1 MEAKKDEENKYFKI
15 IKKLNKDTP
24 IIVSLLLCL
33 KANSFENEIFY
44 LLAIFFRF
52 IGLLIIC
59 GNYQNDENLTISYY
73 FRTFLSYGLSE
84 KLKITNLIYI
94 IISIIIFV
102 LLLIMIFFY
111 TKIIIQIKNRDKSE
125 IISIFKIQIILDHL
139 CFLFFP
145 YIIEFLSF
153 IFYIQFI
160 GDKYIIKKS
169 LNSFKNIII
178 SILNT
183 ISIIGF
189 NIQSYFHI
197 LCFNNPLAQ
206 NNNKIKLNY
215 GRNKIFIIC
224 TFQNIIMIESLS
236 LYLKN
241 NYFIIYKT
249 TLNVLILILFIILYL
264 YSHYSFNYN
273 TKTNYLINILSIYC
287 FYSILFDMLLYF
299 LGYRFES
306 HMIVFIYSFF
316 KLIISLCFDY
326 ASNILYEKRM
336 ALVLKEEL
344 FKIYKDK
351 NMYGSQNYYCLYYF
365 NELYKK
371 VREKNDENN
380 LKKIVNIILLHQS
393 NCNNIECKCK
403 YIQIFP
409 FGKKYINEYL
419 NKFLERINF
428 LIESIYVEF
437 DYQKNYELTLLLAEH
452 YYNFKNNPLLSYSM
466 IQTIVY
472 FYIKSLN

>member
-1 MEAKKDEENKYFKI
+1 METKKDEENKYFKI

-73 FRTFLSYGLSE
+73 FRTFLSYSLIE

-169 LNSFKNIII
+169 LNSFRNIII

-197 LCFNNPLAQ
+197 LCFNNQ
-206 NNNKIKLNY
+206 
-215 GRNKIFIIC
+215 
-224 TFQNIIMIESLS
+224 
-236 LYLKN
+236 
-241 NYFIIYKT
+241 
-249 TLNVLILILFIILYL
+249 
-264 YSHYSFNYN
+264 
-273 TKTNYLINILSIYC
+273 
-287 FYSILFDMLLYF
+287 
-299 LGYRFES
+299 
-306 HMIVFIYSFF
+306 F
-316 KLIISLCFDY
+316 K
-326 ASNILYEKRM
+326 K
-336 ALVLKEEL
+336 
-344 FKIYKDK
+344 
-351 NMYGSQNYYCLYYF
+351 
-365 NELYKK
+365 
-371 VREKNDENN
+371 
-380 LKKIVNIILLHQS
+380 
-393 NCNNIECKCK
+393 
-403 YIQIFP
+403 
-409 FGKKYINEYL
+409 
-419 NKFLERINF
+419 
-428 LIESIYVEF
+428 
-437 DYQKNYELTLLLAEH
+437 
-452 YYNFKNNPLLSYSM
+452 
-466 IQTIVY
+466 
-472 FYIKSLN
+472 